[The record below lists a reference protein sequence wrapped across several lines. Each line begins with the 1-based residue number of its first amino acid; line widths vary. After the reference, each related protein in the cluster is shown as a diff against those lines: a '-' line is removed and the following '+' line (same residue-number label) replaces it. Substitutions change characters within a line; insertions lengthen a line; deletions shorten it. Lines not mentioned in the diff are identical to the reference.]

1 MFDLAYQGAFLRGDI
16 FLDIPPLCEMTY
28 SLIKEVF
35 ANPEQIMSKFVLN
48 VYHVR
53 LKEHLGKVLA
63 ADETNLD
70 KYLQN
75 LNSLFVK

>member
-1 MFDLAYQGAFLRGDI
+1 
-16 FLDIPPLCEMTY
+16 MTY

-53 LKEHLGKVLA
+53 LKEYLGKVLA
-63 ADETNLD
+63 ADEANLD